1 MGFKGIF
8 LIVLILSQIA
18 DNKAMDK
25 SKQLFEMTNQE
36 IDSLLTET
44 SQKDLTISERINFYS
59 EKFLGTPYN
68 FQCVGDGPYALIE
81 NWPLVNFQ
89 ETNCMALCEHV
100 LAMAISDNW
109 DNFFNNLLQIRYK
122 DGIIGMRTRNH
133 YTMADWLP
141 ENSWI
146 LEDVSRKVGGE
157 YTKSVTR
164 TISHKKF
171 FTSKGIKD
179 MRYVLPDREITIDYI
194 PLNVLVEVE
203 KNIRPGDIVALIY
216 AYKTDVFSAHMLIIA
231 EKNNKKYIREANSKK
246 ATTFD
251 TPYKEWAS
259 NIQDLEDYFGLSFMR
274 VREELDIPGKVIL
287 PWEISKL
294 KSKTRSGSK

>member
-1 MGFKGIF
+1 MGFNGIS

-18 DNKAMDK
+18 GNKAMDK

-36 IDSLLTET
+36 IDSLLAET
-44 SQKDLTISERINFYS
+44 SQKDLTISERINFYY

-68 FQCVGDGPYALIE
+68 FRCVGDGPYALIE
-81 NWPLVNFQ
+81 NWPLVDFQ

-100 LAMAISDNW
+100 LAMAISDSW
-109 DNFFNNLLQIRYK
+109 DNFFNNLLQVRYK

-146 LEDVSRKVGGE
+146 LEDVSRRVGGE

-179 MRYVLPDREITIDYI
+179 MRYVLPDRKITIDYV
-194 PLNVLVEVE
+194 PLDALKEVE
-203 KNIRPGDIVALIY
+203 KNIKPGDIVALIY
-216 AYKTDVFSAHMLIIA
+216 ANKTDVFSAHMLIIA

-251 TPYKEWAS
+251 TPYKEWVS
-259 NIQDLEDYFGLSFMR
+259 NIQGLEDYLGLSFMR
-274 VREELDIPGKVIL
+274 VREELNEPGKVIL
-287 PWEISKL
+287 PWKISKL
-294 KSKTRSGSK
+294 KSKIRSGSK